1 MSDLD
6 NAMLEH
12 IGFLVLSEKRPFCFK
27 DFLYFQI
34 DERPHGMKHGTFRN
48 KVSKLMKEN
57 KVEWCYTSGCAFYTL
72 KGYNFGK
79 PVTPSR
85 TGIKPH
91 NSLLDFIL
99 SLPYGQ
105 NSLHNIRLRFMI
117 EGLWSLFYDS
127 SYHYN
132 PQSKDIRIASWRID
146 DLFIGIVV
154 HKTDTVSVEIGCS
167 YTPIVSDIGGIIKLS
182 NGLTRVEERLST
194 LINSTKKPQSI
205 SKRLK
210 ISDHNN
216 WLVTMWHF
224 GKDSVTECGG
234 KDFHVT
240 WKIGEHTLIRAYT
253 KLMKVGK
260 KVVRL
265 EEQEY
270 PNKALMQ
277 ALMEKINLG
286 N

>member
-12 IGFLVLSEKRPFCFK
+12 IAFLVFSEKRPFCFK

-72 KGYNFGK
+72 KGYNFRK
-79 PVTPSR
+79 PMTPSH

-91 NSLLDFIL
+91 NSLFEYIL

-105 NSLHNIRLRFMI
+105 NSIHNIRLRFVV
-117 EGLWSLFYDS
+117 EGLWSLFCDL
-127 SYHYN
+127 SYPYN
-132 PQSKDIRIASWRID
+132 GQSKDIHVESWKID
-146 DLFIGIVV
+146 ELFVGVVV
-154 HKTDTVSVEIGCS
+154 HKTDTVTVDVGCS
-167 YTPIVSDIGGIIKLS
+167 YTPIVSEVGGIINLS
-182 NGLTRVEERLST
+182 NSLTRVEERLST

-205 SKRLK
+205 SKDLK
-210 ISDHNN
+210 IPDHNN

-224 GKDSVTECGG
+224 GKDSVAECGG
-234 KDFHVT
+234 KNFHMT

-253 KLMKVGK
+253 KLMKIGNN
-260 KVVRL
+260 VVRL
-265 EEQEY
+265 EIQDY
-270 PNKALMQ
+270 PNKPITQ
-277 ALMEKINLG
+277 ALMEKINFG
-286 N
+286 Y